1 MVRGAVRHLQP
12 SSMSVNRATVARDSH
27 VRICDAREGLSETVR
42 GRDAIYNPR
51 QLGVRVLKCHTR
63 ATKRIVTEDSP
74 DLFLTVSEV
83 RRPERVSVHDSSLP
97 SPQDGTVRQHDLRVP
112 HICGRGICPAPL
124 VKVAFDLS
132 SISLSPLTPYQ
143 FVVAGESPYVSK
155 SSSI

>member
-42 GRDAIYNPR
+42 GRDAVYSPR
-51 QLGVRVLKCHTR
+51 QLGVTVLKCHTR

-83 RRPERVSVHDSSLP
+83 HRLE
-97 SPQDGTVRQHDLRVP
+97 
-112 HICGRGICPAPL
+112 
-124 VKVAFDLS
+124 
-132 SISLSPLTPYQ
+132 SIDTC
-143 FVVAGESPYVSK
+143 
-155 SSSI
+155 